1 MVNDGRL
8 ELTPLRVEDAVDMV
22 DVLFSP
28 ALYEYTGGEP
38 PALDAL
44 RRQYAA
50 QAEGGPADGSEQW
63 LNWIVRQQGEPIGYV
78 QATLSDG
85 SDDAEIAWVI
95 GLPWQGR
102 GLAKAAAAL
111 LVRELARVACRASA
125 LTSTHGTRHRS
136 ASPHH
141 WACTRQTRL
150 STVRFAGKEQ
160 PQPRLDCC

>member
-111 LVRELARVACRASA
+111 LVRELASRGVQGIRAHIHPRHEASKRIAASLGMHSTDTIVDGEIRWEGTASA
-125 LTSTHGTRHRS
+125 E
-136 ASPHH
+136 A
-141 WACTRQTRL
+141 
-150 STVRFAGKEQ
+150 
-160 PQPRLDCC
+160 